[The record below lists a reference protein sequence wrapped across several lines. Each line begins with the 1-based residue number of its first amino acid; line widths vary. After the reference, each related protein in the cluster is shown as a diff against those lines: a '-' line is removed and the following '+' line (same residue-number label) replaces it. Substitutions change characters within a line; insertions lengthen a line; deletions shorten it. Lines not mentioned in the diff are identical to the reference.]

1 MTATN
6 PEEQKLEAEA
16 EEPAVNE
23 AREAEAAEP
32 EAESESEAVAEEAD
46 AGEPEDELT
55 RLHRERD
62 EYLASWQRAQ
72 ADYQNLRRR
81 GTSDLE
87 QRLKLRMQPL
97 LESLLLVLDHLD
109 MALMS
114 PTESPDA
121 QNLAIGVEMTR
132 KQLIDQLE
140 AQGVESIDS
149 TGSFDPARHQAV
161 SKQASEDHPPGAIL
175 KTVRK
180 GYTWNAGVLRF
191 AQVEVAV
198 DPAELAESAES
209 SEG

>member
-6 PEEQKLEAEA
+6 PEEPKLDAETDEPEVTEAQA
-16 EEPAVNE
+16 DG
-23 AREAEAAEP
+23 AEAAE
-32 EAESESEAVAEEAD
+32 D

-55 RLHRERD
+55 RLQRERD

-81 GTSDLE
+81 GSSDLE

-114 PTESPDA
+114 PTESQDA

-132 KQLIDQLE
+132 KQMIDQLE

-149 TGSFDPARHQAV
+149 DGSFDPAVHQAV
-161 SKQASEDHPPGAIL
+161 SKQASDEHAPGTIL

-180 GYTWNAGVLRF
+180 GYTWNDGVLRF

-209 SEG
+209 NEG

>member
-6 PEEQKLEAEA
+6 PEEQKPEAETDEPEAAEA
-16 EEPAVNE
+16 ETEGT
-23 AREAEAAEP
+23 EAAE
-32 EAESESEAVAEEAD
+32 E

-55 RLHRERD
+55 RLQRERD

-81 GTSDLE
+81 GSSDVE

-114 PTESPDA
+114 PTESQDA

-132 KQLIDQLE
+132 KQMIDQLE

-149 TGSFDPARHQAV
+149 NGSFDPALHQAV
-161 SKQASEDHPPGAIL
+161 SKQASDEHAPGTIL

-180 GYTWNAGVLRF
+180 GYTWNDGVLRF

-198 DPAELAESAES
+198 DPAELAESAET

>member
-6 PEEQKLEAEA
+6 PEEQKLEAETDEPEVA
-16 EEPAVNE
+16 EAETE
-23 AREAEAAEP
+23 GTEAAE
-32 EAESESEAVAEEAD
+32 E

-55 RLHRERD
+55 RLQRERD

-81 GTSDLE
+81 GSSDVE

-114 PTESPDA
+114 PTESQDA

-132 KQLIDQLE
+132 KQMIDQLE

-149 TGSFDPARHQAV
+149 NGSFDPALHQAV
-161 SKQASEDHPPGAIL
+161 SKQASDEHAPGTIL

-180 GYTWNAGVLRF
+180 GYTWNDGVLRF

-198 DPAELAESAES
+198 DPAELAESAET

>member
-6 PEEQKLEAEA
+6 PEEPKLDAETDEPEVAQAEA
-16 EEPAVNE
+16 GDT
-23 AREAEAAEP
+23 EAAEP
-32 EAESESEAVAEEAD
+32 A
-46 AGEPEDELT
+46 EPEDELT
-55 RLHRERD
+55 RLQRERD

-81 GTSDLE
+81 GSNDLE
-87 QRLKLRMQPL
+87 QRLKLRLQPL

-114 PTESPDA
+114 PTESQDA

-132 KQLIDQLE
+132 KQMIDQLE

-149 TGSFDPARHQAV
+149 TGSFDPALHQAI
-161 SKQASEDHPPGAIL
+161 SKQASDEHTPGTIL

-180 GYTWNAGVLRF
+180 GYTWNDGVLRF

-198 DPAELAESAES
+198 DPAELAEPAES

>member
-6 PEEQKLEAEA
+6 PEEA
-16 EEPAVNE
+16 P
-23 AREAEAAEP
+23 REAEADEQKLTESAEAAFQSSEP
-32 EAESESEAVAEEAD
+32 EASEASAE
-46 AGEPEDELT
+46 EPEDELT
-55 RLHRERD
+55 RLQRERD

-81 GTSDLE
+81 GSSDME

-114 PTESPDA
+114 PTESQDA
-121 QNLAIGVEMTR
+121 KNLAIGVEMTR
-132 KQLIDQLE
+132 KQMIDQLE
-140 AQGVESIDS
+140 AQGVESIDAS
-149 TGSFDPARHQAV
+149 GSFDPALHQAI
-161 SKQASEDHPPGAIL
+161 SKQASDEHAPGTIL

-180 GYTWNAGVLRF
+180 GYTWNDGVLRF

-209 SEG
+209 REG

>member
-6 PEEQKLEAEA
+6 PEEQKLDAETD
-16 EEPAVNE
+16 
-23 AREAEAAEP
+23 EP
-32 EAESESEAVAEEAD
+32 EVAETEAGEQGAAEEA
-46 AGEPEDELT
+46 AEPEDELT
-55 RLHRERD
+55 RLQRERD

-81 GTSDLE
+81 GSSDLE

-114 PTESPDA
+114 PTESQDA

-132 KQLIDQLE
+132 KQMIDQLE
-140 AQGVESIDS
+140 AQGVESIES
-149 TGSFDPARHQAV
+149 SGSFDPALHQAV
-161 SKQASEDHPPGAIL
+161 SKQASEEHTPGTIL

-180 GYTWNAGVLRF
+180 GYTWNDGVLRF
-191 AQVEVAV
+191 AQVEV
-198 DPAELAESAES
+198 
-209 SEG
+209 

>member
-1 MTATN
+1 MSATN
-6 PEEQKLEAEA
+6 PEEPKLEH
-16 EEPAVNE
+16 
-23 AREAEAAEP
+23 
-32 EAESESEAVAEEAD
+32 ESEGPNVTEEANGGMND
-46 AGEPEDELT
+46 VDVEDSSEPEDEVT
-55 RLHRERD
+55 RLQRERD

-81 GTSDLE
+81 GSSDLE
-87 QRLKLRMQPL
+87 QRLKLRLQPL

-140 AQGVESIDS
+140 AQGVESIES
-149 TGSFDPARHQAV
+149 TGNFDPALHQAV
-161 SKQASEDHPPGAIL
+161 SKQASEEHAPGTIL

-180 GYTWNAGVLRF
+180 GYTWNEGVLRF

-198 DPAELAESAES
+198 DPAELAESAEATES
-209 SEG
+209 

>member
-1 MTATN
+1 MSATN
-6 PEEQKLEAEA
+6 PEEPKLEH
-16 EEPAVNE
+16 
-23 AREAEAAEP
+23 
-32 EAESESEAVAEEAD
+32 ESEDPSVTEEANGGMSD
-46 AGEPEDELT
+46 VDVEDSSEPEDEVT
-55 RLHRERD
+55 RLQRERD

-81 GTSDLE
+81 GSSDLE
-87 QRLKLRMQPL
+87 QRLKLRLQPL
-97 LESLLLVLDHLD
+97 LENLLLVLDHLD

-140 AQGVESIDS
+140 AQGVESIES
-149 TGSFDPARHQAV
+149 TGNFDPALHQAV
-161 SKQASEDHPPGAIL
+161 SKQASEEHAPGTIL

-180 GYTWNAGVLRF
+180 GYTWNEGVLRF

-198 DPAELAESAES
+198 DPAELAESAEAT
-209 SEG
+209 EG